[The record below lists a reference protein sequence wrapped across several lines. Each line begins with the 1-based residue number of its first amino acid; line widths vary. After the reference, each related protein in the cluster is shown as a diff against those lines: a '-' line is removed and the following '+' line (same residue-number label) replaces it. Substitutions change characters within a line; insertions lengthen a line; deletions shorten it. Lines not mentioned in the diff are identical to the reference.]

1 MDEGGES
8 SGILTEFRCSLLV
21 QPVVSELSFLE
32 VGTTLGIRV
41 VPLMRVA
48 LVKLMS
54 SPARTAADVVVG

>member
-1 MDEGGES
+1 MDEGS